1 MKFSKLSAIGL
12 SAVILLLAGCDID
25 KPYERISGINSSK
38 ARPENLELDVDGM
51 SATSISLFW
60 DGKNAVNDGALS
72 FTVQLTDSLNAAGDN
87 YSSLAKTIMATDDAG
102 NVNDACSF
110 NKLTKGDRYF
120 VRIRANY
127 AYSVY
132 SEWVYLKRND
142 VVVQVSVGNG
152 LVISEFVEPQDLTAS
167 AKTYSSIVASWSLT
181 GPADGYQLEY
191 AKSGSNDWI
200 VAADNIV
207 DGSYTITK
215 LDQSTSYDVR
225 VKAFKIEGGE
235 KVFTDYSTVTGVE
248 TPVKPEFS
256 PAITTAEQLS
266 RFFSEIAEQAG
277 EADTYT
283 IENDIDM
290 TGYDIV
296 SAKTFVGT
304 LDGKNHSIK
313 NWSNGGEPLFQVNA
327 GKVQNLI
334 IDSSCNLTIIP
345 GTLGFIASL
354 NSGTIENCV
363 NNASASCDGDLTSLT
378 LFGAIAGRSTGIVKN
393 CVNNGN
399 ITFNTNAAVKLDN
412 DKDCPHNC
420 IGGVVGQFE
429 NSPGVVAVENCTNNG
444 AILFTTA
451 STPRYMC
458 IGGVVGSSVLNKKG
472 KGVNAGNGLK
482 DYGIVK
488 GCTNTGDVSHIWA
501 VNNNGSY
508 CNVGGVIGYIEGVV
522 ENGLNKGTVTLKS
535 SDDSEASNTRPAL
548 GGVVGYATR
557 GAKDCENQGT
567 VIAKG
572 CWAAGTEGNPG
583 AAGIHQ
589 PLFAGVVGGAGEY
602 YLASA
607 PDGSVTG
614 CVNKGKLDLQVIQKK
629 EGGTQAGCGGVIG
642 YSCVPVSDCHNYGEL
657 NIGLWHKIARVG
669 GVIGWSYAATV
680 SDCTNAGA
688 LTFDCNSAA
697 LGSNGTNYFSYQD
710 YVAGVIGASL
720 VAAQIT
726 NCENSGTVTYK
737 GGVTQAVLNYIGG
750 ILATYAGAQT
760 MTGCKNSGKVVVNSA
775 EAMCVGG
782 LCGAFN
788 GVMTGCELTGDVE
801 VKNCIGIT
809 GKEPEIGTL
818 VGYSNADFYDCTAT
832 NNVSIE
838 AAGTSFYGGVTG
850 GFGKDVVKQVSGC
863 TINTTLNTTGSVTSA
878 KLLGRYRNN
887 PSTGTIIY
895 YKDMTFG
902 GNIGS
907 LGLLGLANGGT
918 VEEGTKPSE

>member
-12 SAVILLLAGCDID
+12 STVLLLLAGCDID

-51 SATSISLFW
+51 SSTSISLFW

-87 YSSLAKTIMATDDAG
+87 YSSLAKTIMATDEAG

-110 NKLTKGDRYF
+110 NKLTKGVRYF
-120 VRIRANY
+120 VRMRANY

-152 LVISEFVEPQDLTAS
+152 LVISEFVEPQDLVAV
-167 AKTYSSIVASWSLT
+167 AKTYSSIVATWSLT
-181 GPADGYQLEY
+181 GPADGYQVEY

-200 VAADNIV
+200 IFSDNLV
-207 DGSYTITK
+207 DASCTIAHLEQT
-215 LDQSTSYDVR
+215 TSYDVR
-225 VKAFKIEGGE
+225 VKAFQIVGGE
-235 KVFTDYSTVTGVE
+235 KVFTDYSTVTGIE
-248 TPVKPEFS
+248 TPVKPDFS

-277 EADTYT
+277 ETDVYT

-296 SAKTFVGT
+296 SAKSFVGT
-304 LDGKNHSIK
+304 LNGKNHSIK
-313 NWSNGGEPLFQVNA
+313 NWSNGGEPLFRVNA
-327 GKVQNLI
+327 GTIQNLV
-334 IDSSCNLTIIP
+334 IDASCNLTIIP
-345 GTLGFIASL
+345 GTLGFIAAL
-354 NSGTIENCV
+354 NTGTIDGCV
-363 NNASASCDGDLTSLT
+363 NNANATCSSDLTAVT
-378 LFGAIAGRSTGIVKN
+378 YFGAIAGRSTGFVKN

-399 ITFNTNAAVKLDN
+399 IAFDTQSGSSSN
-412 DKDCPHNC
+412 NC

-444 AILFTTA
+444 SVAFTTA
-451 STPRYMC
+451 STPKNMY
-458 IGGVVGSSVLNKKG
+458 IGGVVGSSVLNEKG
-472 KGVNAGNGLK
+472 TGVNAGNGLK

-488 GCTNTGDVSHIWA
+488 GCVNTGAVSHIWS

-508 CNVGGVIGYIEGVV
+508 SNVGGVAGYIEGAI
-522 ENGLNKGTVTLKS
+522 ESCTNKGTITLQS
-535 SDDSEASNTRPAL
+535 SDDPANSNTRPAL
-548 GGVVGYATR
+548 GGVVGYVTKS
-557 GAKDCENQGT
+557 AKDCINEGT
-567 VIAKG
+567 VVAKG
-572 CWAAGTEGNPG
+572 VWAAGSEGKVG
-583 AAGIHQ
+583 AGGIHQ
-589 PLFAGVVGGAGEY
+589 PLFGGVIGGAGEY
-602 YLASA
+602 YLASCE
-607 PDGSVTG
+607 GLVSG
-614 CVNKGKLDLQVIQKK
+614 CINKGKMDLQVCQKNK
-629 EGGTQAGCGGVIG
+629 GGTQAGGGGVIG
-642 YSCVPVSDCHNYGEL
+642 YSSVPISDCHNQGEL
-657 NIGLWHKIARVG
+657 NIGLWHKVARVG
-669 GVIGWSYAATV
+669 GVIGWSFAKTIDKC
-680 SDCTNAGA
+680 SNTGD

-697 LGSNGTNYFSYQD
+697 LGSDGTNYYSYQD
-710 YVAGVIGASL
+710 YVAGVVGASL
-720 VAAQIT
+720 VAATIT
-726 NCENSGTVTYK
+726 DCENSGTVTYK

-750 ILATYAGAQT
+750 VLATYSGAQT

-788 GVMTGCELTGDVE
+788 GVMTGCELTGDIE
-801 VKNCIGIT
+801 VKNCVGIS

-818 VGYSNADFYDCTAT
+818 VGYSNAEFFDCTAT
-832 NNVSIE
+832 NSVSIE
-838 AAGTSFYGGVTG
+838 AAGTSFYGGISG
-850 GFGKDVVKQVSGC
+850 GFGKDVIKQWSGC
-863 TINTTLNTTGSVTSA
+863 TINTTLNTTGPVTSA

-887 PSTGTIIY
+887 PSDGSVIY

-907 LGLLGLANGGT
+907 LGFLGLANGGS
-918 VEEGTKPSE
+918 VVEGTKPGE